1 MRRVDA
7 GLRLRTMT
15 RALPG
20 PVADD
25 RRRRSARLSQEP
37 SVDKIT
43 APHARVEPQA
53 TGGTASIR
61 RRTAAI

>member
-7 GLRLRTMT
+7 GLRLRTMA

-25 RRRRSARLSQEP
+25 RRRSARLSQEP

-43 APHARVEPQA
+43 APHARVERQA
-53 TGGTASIR
+53 TGGTASI
-61 RRTAAI
+61 